1 MAPPS
6 THFIRGEIERHRLGR
21 NGIRGHTV
29 GVYSVQTASMVESQR
44 RRLVPD
50 AERLPQGSPTRDTQ
64 LKLPPPPP
72 SVK

>member
-29 GVYSVQTASMVESQR
+29 GVYSVQTASVGGIAAA
-44 RRLVPD
+44 RLVPD

-64 LKLPPPPP
+64 LELPPQHPP
-72 SVK
+72 